1 LSAAQQSMRDPGS
14 TGSGASDRGLDLL
27 IMLAG
32 WSIPGYFILQIY
44 LFLRSR
50 GRWRAASALPLL
62 GTVPLIAYTL
72 YALMAGS
79 NLWPLMLLFLM
90 PFAFV
95 YLVAVWLA
103 KSIWGRPA

>member
-1 LSAAQQSMRDPGS
+1 
-14 TGSGASDRGLDLL
+14 
-27 IMLAG
+27 
-32 WSIPGYFILQIY
+32 
-44 LFLRSR
+44 
-50 GRWRAASALPLL
+50 
-62 GTVPLIAYTL
+62 
-72 YALMAGS
+72 MAGS

>member
-1 LSAAQQSMRDPGS
+1 
-14 TGSGASDRGLDLL
+14 
-27 IMLAG
+27 MLAG

-50 GRWRAASALPLL
+50 GRWRTAVALPLV

-79 NLWPLMLLFLM
+79 NLWPLMLLFSM

-103 KSIWGRPA
+103 KGLWGRPA